1 MSSSMKHVRPFVSD
15 TAAGPG
21 RDRAVP
27 VTSTLEPSPERAT
40 MISPAELDKPRGFS
54 HGWLVP
60 AGAQVLFV
68 AGQTAADGDG
78 RVAERGLVAQ
88 FDVALR
94 KALAVVAAAG
104 GQPEHIVRMTVYVT
118 DMDAYLASRKA
129 LGGMW
134 RHLMG
139 RHYPAMALV
148 EVSRLVDPDAEVEVE
163 VTAAIPGTGQET
175 SR

>member
-1 MSSSMKHVRPFVSD
+1 MPTRE
-15 TAAGPG
+15 
-21 RDRAVP
+21 RAVP
-27 VTSTLEPSPERAT
+27 ATSTLETSPARAT
-40 MISPAELDKPRGFS
+40 MISPEDLDKPRGFS

-68 AGQTAADGDG
+68 AGQTAADADG
-78 RVAERGLVAQ
+78 RVAAAGLVAQ
-88 FDVALR
+88 FEAALR

-104 GQPEHIVRMTVYVT
+104 GQPEHIMRMTVYVT

-134 RHLMG
+134 RRLMG

-163 VTAAIPGTGQET
+163 VTAAVPAAGQET

>member
-1 MSSSMKHVRPFVSD
+1 MKHVRPFVSE
-15 TAAGPG
+15 AAAVPS
-21 RDRAVP
+21 RDRGVP
-27 VTSTLEPSPERAT
+27 ATSALDTSPERAT

-60 AGAQVLFV
+60 AGAHVLFV
-68 AGQTAADGDG
+68 AGQTAADADG
-78 RVAERGLVAQ
+78 RVTDHGLIAQ
-88 FDVALR
+88 FETALR
-94 KALAVVAAAG
+94 KSLAVVAAAG

-118 DMDAYLASRKA
+118 DMDAYLGSRKA

-134 RHLMG
+134 RRLMG

-163 VTAAIPGTGQET
+163 VTAAVPGAVEER